1 MGCAVGALV
10 QQGAP
15 PLRRVSRR
23 IISPSLVSLMLE
35 LMHFA
40 QEVLD
45 PERLKTPAAAELSDK
60 EIEMAKMLV
69 ETLSSE
75 WDPAKYEDRYQ
86 TAVRELIEAK
96 VQNRPKTAKPLA
108 PPIRGA
114 GLDIVAILQESIRE
128 SAEKRKKTPARN
140 AGRRTSTPSLKT
152 KRRAGSLG
160 ND

>member
-1 MGCAVGALV
+1 
-10 QQGAP
+10 
-15 PLRRVSRR
+15 
-23 IISPSLVSLMLE
+23 
-35 LMHFA
+35 MHFA

-45 PERLKTPAAAELSDK
+45 PEGLKTPAAAELSDK

-96 VQNRPKTAKPLA
+96 VQNRPKTAKPLT
-108 PPIRGA
+108 PPSRGA

-140 AGRRTSTPSLKT
+140 TGRRTSTPPLKT
-152 KRRAGSLG
+152 KRRTASLG
-160 ND
+160 NN

>member
-1 MGCAVGALV
+1 
-10 QQGAP
+10 
-15 PLRRVSRR
+15 
-23 IISPSLVSLMLE
+23 
-35 LMHFA
+35 
-40 QEVLD
+40 
-45 PERLKTPAAAELSDK
+45 
-60 EIEMAKMLV
+60 MAKMLV

-108 PPIRGA
+108 PPSRGA

-128 SAEKRKKTPARN
+128 SAEKQKKTPARN
-140 AGRRTSTPSLKT
+140 TGRRTSTPSLKT

-160 ND
+160 NN